1 MISINYKD
9 IKSLLRNKLSEF
21 VNVMRIYSNLSIEIH
36 AVFHAVVV
44 TSILISDWY
53 VTTVSLHFN
62 LCNTWL

>member
-44 TSILISDWY
+44 TSILISD
-53 VTTVSLHFN
+53 
-62 LCNTWL
+62 